1 MMLVDF
7 LLLGILV
14 GWLGGGSL
22 TRLSEAQIPA
32 FWFIILGFLIRFL
45 SFWIPFSWSRW
56 VGITGMFLVF
66 VASLSGFRVRGF
78 KLISLGAF
86 LNCLVMLFNQGRM
99 PVWTDMALRL
109 ELFSL
114 VERLQQGAFAEYV
127 ALNDSGKLFFLGDV
141 LPYFSLL
148 FRKFFVVSI
157 GDYLLGLGVLVF
169 VVHFMK
175 HGGAVLAGEEEKT
188 VR

>member
-1 MMLVDF
+1 MMLADF

-22 TRLSEAQIPA
+22 LRLSEARIPA
-32 FWFIILGFLIRFL
+32 FWVIVSGLLIRFS

-56 VGITGMFLVF
+56 VGMVGMLLVF
-66 VASLSGFRVRGF
+66 GAALSGLRVQGF

-99 PVWTDMALRL
+99 PVWTALALRL
-109 ELFSL
+109 KLFSL

-127 ALNDSGKLFFLGDV
+127 ALRDSGRLFFLGDV
-141 LPYFSLL
+141 LPYFSLF

-169 VVHFMK
+169 VVHFMRY
-175 HGGAVLAGEEEKT
+175 GGAAFVREKGKA